1 MNNENTRSTA
11 HASASGVQLPKGW
24 PSIDYVEVEHIQAVG
39 PDDHVSRL
47 ARDHAEARVSERAQA
62 LELGWS
68 DEPTAKKAARVPRE
82 PEPCNLVAFCGIVS
96 GAVAAALGAAALLGW
111 SINVALKWAGWM

>member
-24 PSIDYVEVEHIQAVG
+24 PGIDYVEVEHIQAVG

-47 ARDHAEARVSERAQA
+47 ARAHADVRVTERAKA
-62 LELGWS
+62 LELIRER
-68 DEPTAKKAARVPRE
+68 DEMPLRYRNA
-82 PEPCNLVAFCGIVS
+82 PCQRKNRQWPLNPYFSIPV
-96 GAVAAALGAAALLGW
+96 ALGLIFLYAW
-111 SINVALKWAGWM
+111 DRIREWAGWM